1 MAYKKQKS
9 QFFDSH
15 RHFLSCLTNS
25 WLQGRGSNLSQLPQS
40 ETHLNRLPSYHT
52 IPLFHCI
59 KNQIFCM
66 LTALIIS
73 LIHFVLAFVLMLPD
87 GSILTHSRIVP
98 SVEPQTTLERETLQS
113 AKSLNPASKKN
124 PPNPN
129 QIEQPWPNPTLQN
142 PNDTLPDTTGD
153 TLELP
158 RSTQTCSVG
167 KKGHRHKT
175 RQMFCILSK
184 SFVNVQIMW
193 VQHSISI
200 VLKVWRLSFYS
211 ETACCLILAFQ
222 CTKKERKTSP
232 LCVSAM
238 MFSQQDVV
246 VSVLILSLL
255 ASALASRSF
264 VRDVC
269 CLTVMPVCSVS
280 SSSIGGGRSFVKSPP
295 VV

>member
-66 LTALIIS
+66 LTAFIIS

-113 AKSLNPASKKN
+113 AKSLNPASKKKS
-124 PPNPN
+124 PKS
-129 QIEQPWPNPTLQN
+129 QSDRAAVAQPHPAKPKH
-142 PNDTLPDTTGD
+142 PKDTLPDTTGD

-175 RQMFCILSK
+175 RQMVCILSK
-184 SFVNVQIMW
+184 SFVNVQIM
-193 VQHSISI
+193 
-200 VLKVWRLSFYS
+200 
-211 ETACCLILAFQ
+211 
-222 CTKKERKTSP
+222 
-232 LCVSAM
+232 
-238 MFSQQDVV
+238 
-246 VSVLILSLL
+246 
-255 ASALASRSF
+255 
-264 VRDVC
+264 
-269 CLTVMPVCSVS
+269 
-280 SSSIGGGRSFVKSPP
+280 
-295 VV
+295 